1 MFTFSPQ
8 LANNYSPTKD
18 YQVSH
23 WWASAKFDGLRC
35 VYIPEKGLFS
45 RTLKTSY
52 VGLEHIEDVL
62 KTLFTDLPTIVDGEL
77 MIEKEPFDAISSIV
91 RKSKNFNPLDKTTV
105 KFHIFALWQ
114 YGHKFYNT
122 ERMIDTLKEIP
133 TNQDTV
139 IAVDYTKIENN
150 AIAIQSQLEI
160 SKSISK
166 EGIMLRHPTEAY
178 YTARSNDLLKVKNF
192 ERNIFTIT
200 GFTKGL
206 GKYSDSLG
214 NIRFSGMI
222 NNQIINGN
230 VGSGFS
236 DIERKT
242 IWSNQGNFLGKD
254 VELIFMGVTKNN
266 SLRFPTFAKFV
277 V

>member
-133 TNQDTV
+133 TNQ
-139 IAVDYTKIENN
+139 YENR
-150 AIAIQSQLEI
+150 E
-160 SKSISK
+160 
-166 EGIMLRHPTEAY
+166 
-178 YTARSNDLLKVKNF
+178 
-192 ERNIFTIT
+192 
-200 GFTKGL
+200 
-206 GKYSDSLG
+206 
-214 NIRFSGMI
+214 
-222 NNQIINGN
+222 
-230 VGSGFS
+230 
-236 DIERKT
+236 
-242 IWSNQGNFLGKD
+242 
-254 VELIFMGVTKNN
+254 
-266 SLRFPTFAKFV
+266 
-277 V
+277 

>member
-1 MFTFSPQ
+1 
-8 LANNYSPTKD
+8 
-18 YQVSH
+18 
-23 WWASAKFDGLRC
+23 
-35 VYIPEKGLFS
+35 
-45 RTLKTSY
+45 
-52 VGLEHIEDVL
+52 
-62 KTLFTDLPTIVDGEL
+62 
-77 MIEKEPFDAISSIV
+77 
-91 RKSKNFNPLDKTTV
+91 
-105 KFHIFALWQ
+105 
-114 YGHKFYNT
+114 
-122 ERMIDTLKEIP
+122 
-133 TNQDTV
+133 
-139 IAVDYTKIENN
+139 
-150 AIAIQSQLEI
+150 
-160 SKSISK
+160 
-166 EGIMLRHPTEAY
+166 MLRHPTEAY